1 MDSVH
6 GLVIFERENV
16 ATAKK
21 KNEDPAATF
30 AAAGGGR
37 DDVFA
42 IAVER
47 LRHSVT
53 LPFRHVQMV
62 ISAVLTR
69 AGPPIRVL
77 KAIV

>member
-1 MDSVH
+1 V
-6 GLVIFERENV
+6 F
-16 ATAKK
+16 TAPSFSNGKTSQLQKK
-21 KNEDPAATF
+21 KEEDPAATF

-42 IAVER
+42 IAAER